1 MPHQPLNPYT
11 RKNIPIY
18 DILMTLLFS
27 LVIGFY
33 LFFPVV
39 RLKSQWLKE
48 KSNISSKLLEEM
60 ECKVSSDK
68 LEQYER
74 CDQELE
80 RLSILSMR
88 LFERRDKVRLAACLS
103 LITIM
108 WSLALFVS

>member
-1 MPHQPLNPYT
+1 MNATLSLGAISLFPILV

-27 LVIGFY
+27 LVIGVY

-48 KSNISSKLLEEM
+48 KSNVSSKLLEEM
-60 ECKVSSDK
+60 ECKISSDK

-80 RLSILSMR
+80 RLT
-88 LFERRDKVRLAACLS
+88 F
-103 LITIM
+103 
-108 WSLALFVS
+108 FQ